1 MAQELQ
7 DFLGLNPTTAQ
18 DLQNK
23 DMIDDSEDTIA
34 KCICGAELTLT
45 EAQQCYDECKSIECD
60 LCETEVSGAS
70 KVYHCIEKSDKH
82 KEGYDICVPCASSQP
97 SGHFCDNIFATLHQ
111 QANGSNLIL
120 SPLSISIAMTL
131 CMCGSAEQTLKEM
144 LNVLYPNAIN
154 KKPSFQNAKR
164 FTKQVLKTCVY
175 FNKEYG
181 CSKGSRKPFVK
192 MANKIWINS
201 NFKVLDT
208 YIKAIGKKNVDNF
221 DTSNP
226 SNAATIVN
234 QWCAEN
240 TNNMI
245 KEVVDASIMSGV
257 ELLIANAIYFK
268 GKFEHK
274 FPKNNTKKNVS
285 FYQNKSRSE
294 TISKDIRMMCQF
306 QAQWFKKGY
315 KSKNGDGGKYDIV
328 RLAYKNSDLSLIL
341 AINNYSTRQKKL
353 LTQQDIASVKWKYKT
368 LHLYVPKFKYEF
380 KMVLNDVLQRMGIR
394 QAFGDNADFSGMT
407 GDKSLQIGK
416 VIHKAVI
423 EVDEEGTE
431 AAAVTVVTMKRKGRS
446 MHTPKEPPTIRFD
459 HPFSFYIYHG
469 EKDVVL
475 FCGTYGGNK
484 K

>member
-60 LCETEVSGAS
+60 LCDTEVSGAS
-70 KVYHCIEKSDKH
+70 EVYHCIKTSNKH
-82 KEGYDICVPCASSQP
+82 KEGYDLCVTCASNQLSD
-97 SGHFCDNIFATLHQ
+97 HFCDNIFATLHQ

-131 CMCGSAEQTLKEM
+131 CMCGSAKQTLQEM
-144 LNVLYPNAIN
+144 LQVLYPSATN
-154 KKPSFQNAKR
+154 KKPTFQNAKR
-164 FTKQVLKTCVY
+164 FTKEVLKTCAY

-181 CSKGSRKPFVK
+181 SSKGVRKPSVK
-192 MANKIWINS
+192 MANKIWIHS
-201 NFKVLDT
+201 NCKVLNS
-208 YIKAIGKKNVDNF
+208 YIQAIGQKNVDNF

-226 SNAATIVN
+226 SKAATIVN
-234 QWCAEN
+234 RWCAQN

-245 KEVVDASIMSGV
+245 KKIVDAKQMKGV
-257 ELLIANAIYFK
+257 QLLIANAIYFK
-268 GKFEHK
+268 GKFENK
-274 FPKNNTKKNVS
+274 FPKNKTKKNVS
-285 FYQNKSRSE
+285 FYRDKSRSK
-294 TISKDIRMMCQF
+294 TICKNIQMMYQLEE
-306 QAQWFKKGY
+306 QWFVKGY
-315 KSKNGDGGKYDIV
+315 KSKNGGKYDV
-328 RLAYKNSDLSLIL
+328 VQLEYENSNLSLIL
-341 AINNYSTRQKKL
+341 AINNYCNQQKKL
-353 LTQQDIASVKWKYKT
+353 LTQKDIASVDWEWGKVR
-368 LHLYVPKFKYEF
+368 LSVPKFKYEF
-380 KMVLNDVLQRMGIR
+380 EMVLNDVLQRMGIR